1 MHHKICP
8 EYDELCVA
16 YIVWMKI
23 EGKYGGHYSTIKMKI
38 HVIPKTRDSKIIFF
52 FYFMVVMTRIS
63 LTKFFK

>member
-38 HVIPKTRDSKIIFF
+38 HVIPKTRDSKIFF
-52 FYFMVVMTRIS
+52 FFLLHGCYDTHFAHQV
-63 LTKFFK
+63 F